1 MTTQTN
7 PNKLLITAP
16 TLQTLCK
23 QLTYNIN
30 SKFQKQLV
38 DVLKTVVKSGKKSPA
53 DQKLRSLKL
62 LNKAVCKAESNPE
75 FLIYVQKK
83 AMDRLTIFA

>member
-1 MTTQTN
+1 MSTH
-7 PNKLLITAP
+7 PNKLQNTAR
-16 TLQTLCK
+16 TLQTPCK
-23 QLTYNIN
+23 QLTDNIN

-38 DVLKTVVKSGKKSPA
+38 DFVKTVVKSGKKSPA
-53 DQKLRSLKL
+53 DHKLRSLKL